1 MTPWIPVL
9 LASMVNVLFDVAVAA
24 TAVSNLTEVLFAG
37 TGLSKVIVKL
47 LTPWIGKLPRTPC
60 NVRNDWGGGGAG
72 DVDEGKNLDKSVGFT
87 WLVDS
92 RFPTVT
98 CWTYPP
104 PNSVGIGVGWA
115 ASPTYVANPSSSP
128 PEKTVRKLPLSLVS
142 VRPEVSENV
151 TSTLLLPDG
160 ESLVTCVGRSA
171 VGNGRPYPS
180 LLKK

>member
-160 ESLVTCVGRSA
+160 ESLVTCVGRPA
-171 VGNGRPYPS
+171 VGNGRPDPS

>member
-24 TAVSNLTEVLFAG
+24 TAVSNVTEALFAG

-98 CWTYPP
+98 CWTNPP
-104 PNSVGIGVGWA
+104 PNSVGIGVVWA

-160 ESLVTCVGRSA
+160 ESLVTCVRAG
-171 VGNGRPYPS
+171 
-180 LLKK
+180 